1 MDYNKIKLVIFDCD
15 GVFTDGR
22 IIYENN
28 GAESKNFCAKDGM
41 GIKLL
46 KFSGIKA
53 AMITGRESNMVIRR
67 CEDLKFDFV
76 YQGVWNKLKIA
87 KEIMNQLNYDWENVA
102 YMGDDWNDYPVIK
115 RAALSAA
122 PADAFEDF
130 KTKVDY
136 VCERKGGRG
145 AIREF
150 AEYILKHQGRYQDVL
165 EKFIEHLENL
175 NN

>member
-22 IIYENN
+22 IIYDNY

-53 AMITGRESNMVIRR
+53 AMITGRESKMVIRR

-87 KEIMNQLNYDWENVA
+87 KEIMNLLNYDWENLA

-115 RAALSAA
+115 RAALSAS

-136 VCERKGGRG
+136 VCVRKGGRG

-150 AEYILKHQGRYQDVL
+150 VEYILKHQGRYQDVL

-175 NN
+175 IN